1 MFILNKKR
9 ETKMTESKEIY
20 KYSDNFG
27 DISLYRDNN
36 GFRALNINSGLQF
49 LERDEHRYHQTVFML
64 PSLFAKPK
72 QQKVL
77 ILGGGDGLGARELLK
92 LPTVETID
100 LVDISSAMIFMSSQH
115 PDMTMLNGNS
125 LTDDR
130 VTVHVQDSNDF
141 IRNAKV
147 ENKKWDLI
155 VLDYPDPSIDVNSP
169 INHLFSK
176 EHFAEVIDL
185 LSDDGVMSIQST
197 SVYISP
203 NVFAKINMNLQQV
216 STSVFD
222 MVVNMQSFGDIG
234 VIYCRKTKN
243 DNQEWNLQH
252 KVPKR
257 AFFNAQSIA
266 RFLYFLEDE
275 KPSLEPQDIE
285 NLTISELIK
294 YDISADIKRIEN
306 NYYINQSVP
315 SRNRLINISD
325 GEVEKIYSE
334 QKAKKTK
341 QAKDIFVNNKIM
353 LGYPNTKYELLP
365 EDDFF
370 FQSLDIERDENGY
383 INSILKIKE
392 DEEKI
397 ESEFIYIADVN
408 SSLSA
413 FKLYDKYLSKKNYEQ
428 PLIITY
434 WEHNVLTQKLVDRF
448 GGEIIEEG
456 YTWNIQISETDITK
470 RPKEDFSIELG
481 ELGNFEYNGILGCWS
496 TNWVDTKHSTQQIVN
511 LCIENGIP
519 NLSIFSNT
527 PPVEFDYYRYKVAK
541 LDFSDKKANKLL
553 SSLVK
558 RISK

>member
-1 MFILNKKR
+1 MI
-9 ETKMTESKEIY
+9 ESKELY
-20 KYSDNFG
+20 KYSDSFG
-27 DISLYRDNN
+27 DISLYRDND

-49 LERDEHRYHQTVFML
+49 LERDEHRYHQTVFMM
-64 PSLFAKPK
+64 PSLFAKSK

-92 LPTVETID
+92 LPAVDTID

-115 PDMTMLNGNS
+115 PDMTILNGNS

-141 IRNAKV
+141 IRNAKA

-155 VLDYPDPSIDVNSP
+155 VLDYPDPSIDANSP

-185 LSDDGVMSIQST
+185 LSDKGVMSIQST

-203 NVFAKINMNLQQV
+203 NVFAKINTNLQQV
-216 STSVFD
+216 STSVFN
-222 MVVNMQSFGDIG
+222 MVVNIQSFGDIG
-234 VIYCRKTKN
+234 VIYCRKSKN

-252 KVPKR
+252 EVPER

-315 SRNRLINISD
+315 SRNRLINIPD
-325 GEVEKIYSE
+325 GEVEKIYNE
-334 QKAKKTK
+334 QKKKKTK
-341 QAKDIFVNNKIM
+341 SVKDIFVNNKIM
-353 LGYPNTKYELLP
+353 LGYPNTRYELLP
-365 EDDFF
+365 ENDIF
-370 FQSLDIERDENGY
+370 FQKLDIERDEDGY
-383 INSILKIKE
+383 VKSILKIKE
-392 DEEKI
+392 DEDKI
-397 ESEFIYIADVN
+397 ESEFVYIADVN

-413 FKLYDKYLSKKNYEQ
+413 FKLYNKYLSKKNYEQ
-428 PLIITY
+428 PLLLTY
-434 WEHNVLTQKLVDRF
+434 WEHNILTQNLVDRF
-448 GGEIIEEG
+448 GGEIVENG
-456 YTWNIQISETDITK
+456 YTWNIQINEADINKKPT
-470 RPKEDFSIELG
+470 EDFSIELG

-496 TNWVDTKHSTQQIVN
+496 TNWVDTKYNIQEIIEQ
-511 LCIENGIP
+511 CIENNIP
-519 NLSIFSNT
+519 NLSIFSLT

-541 LDFSDKKANKLL
+541 LDFSENKANKLL
-553 SSLVK
+553 NYIVK